1 MKFFVFSTVALV
13 ALLLS
18 GCSGSSDA
26 NDGVT
31 KAAALNDYAPAT
43 VDRLMESCLSGGES
57 VSACTCLLDAYRRRL
72 DEASLSSDDA
82 ARDGIWRSN
91 AERCGLWAAPVAS
104 AVPAIPAP
112 IATTGVVRAQTLSTS
127 TSQASAPADPAPPQ
141 VSRVPTAGT
150 TRAVASDSPDAC
162 LQDKLAAAE
171 KTGSVPIEAF
181 ERFQRECGF

>member
-91 AERCGLWAAPVAS
+91 AARCGLQAAP
-104 AVPAIPAP
+104 AVLAGLATSAP
-112 IATTGVVRAQTLSTS
+112 IATSGVAATPSPSTAS
-127 TSQASAPADPAPPQ
+127 SQGAVSANAAPPQ
-141 VSRVPTAGT
+141 VDRVSMPAA
-150 TRAVASDSPDAC
+150 TRAVAPNSPDAC

>member
-1 MKFFVFSTVALV
+1 MKFFVFSAVALV
-13 ALLLS
+13 VLLLL

-43 VDRLMESCLSGGES
+43 VDRLMEGCLSGGES

-91 AERCGLWAAPVAS
+91 AERCGLRAAPVAS

-112 IATTGVVRAQTLSTS
+112 AATTGVVPPQTLSTS
-127 TSQASAPADPAPPQ
+127 TSQASAPATAAPAQ
-141 VSRVPTAGT
+141 VSRVPTAPT
-150 TRAVASDSPDAC
+150 TRAVAPDSPDAC
-162 LQDKLAAAE
+162 LQGKLAAAE